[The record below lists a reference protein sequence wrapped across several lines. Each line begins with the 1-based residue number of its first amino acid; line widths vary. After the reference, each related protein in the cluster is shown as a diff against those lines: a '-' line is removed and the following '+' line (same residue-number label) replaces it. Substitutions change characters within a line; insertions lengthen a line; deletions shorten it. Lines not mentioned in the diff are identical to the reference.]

1 MASKSSRAN
10 RKRSRGGRPKPSGG
24 RVTPKGGHRAPRQSH
39 GSADEPTDWAAE
51 TSRYTAPRPAGA
63 GESPSWWPILLFGLL
78 GLGILL
84 IIVNYAGLLPGTPN
98 NWMLLPAL
106 VCIAGGLFA
115 AMSYR

>member
-1 MASKSSRAN
+1 MASKSTRSK
-10 RKRSRGGRPKPSGG
+10 KRTTGGRPTPGSG

-39 GSADEPTDWAAE
+39 SHPDEPTDWAAE
-51 TSRYTAPRPAGA
+51 TSRYTAPAPSGA
-63 GESPSWWPILLFGLL
+63 KASPPWWPVLLFGLL
-78 GLGILL
+78 GLGIVL

-106 VCIAGGLFA
+106 ACIAGGLFA